1 VKKRLLKYQLIRGF
15 LPKSYLETAFSAGVL
30 AYAFGTLGDF
40 EQRTGYAFFLFFAT
54 WSVYNLLRVVSM
66 LRQMKTMTLSVL
78 VDAIHIPIHIALS
91 AISGLIA
98 LILLLFLSFDTGT
111 ILLIALLFVVTLL
124 YRFKWLVVDQNR
136 VSLSDLP
143 FSKAFLVALTWSAL
157 CAALPLQFDVN
168 YGTQYAAAFFYF
180 LGLAIPFDIRDL
192 HFDAKSRR
200 TIPQILGV
208 EKAKQLALFFISLGF
223 FLLDYRMSHSI
234 LVLILGLFAHI
245 GLMMQTSPEQNRLWL
260 YRLLDLCPLLY
271 AWYAL
276 S

>member
-1 VKKRLLKYQLIRGF
+1 MKKRFLTYELIRRF
-15 LPKSYLETAFSAGVL
+15 LPKSYLETALSAGVL
-30 AYAFGTLGDF
+30 AYAFGSLGGF

-66 LRQMKTMTLSVL
+66 LRHMKVMPLSVL
-78 VDAIHIPIHIALS
+78 VDAVHIPIHIALS
-91 AISGLIA
+91 AVSGFLA
-98 LILLLFLSFDTGT
+98 LVSLFFLSFDTGT
-111 ILLIALLFVVTLL
+111 VLLIALLFVVTLL

-143 FSKAFLVALTWSAL
+143 FAKAFLVTLTWSAL
-157 CAALPLQFDVN
+157 CAAIPLKFDGN
-168 YGTQYAAAFFYF
+168 YGIQYAAAFFYF

>member
-1 VKKRLLKYQLIRGF
+1 VKKRLLTYQLIRGF
-15 LPKSYLETAFSAGVL
+15 LPKSYLETAMSAGVL
-30 AYAFGTLGDF
+30 AYAFGSLGGF

-54 WSVYNLLRVVSM
+54 WSVYNLLRVVSL

-78 VDAIHIPIHIALS
+78 VDAVHIPIHIALS
-91 AISGLIA
+91 AVSGFLA
-98 LILLLFLSFDTGT
+98 LVFLFFLSFDTGT
-111 ILLIALLFVVTLL
+111 LLLIALLLGVTLL

-143 FSKAFLVALTWSAL
+143 VAKAFLVALTWSAL
-157 CAALPLQFDVN
+157 CAAIPLQFDVN

-234 LVLILGLFAHI
+234 LVLILGLFAHFW
-245 GLMMQTSPEQNRLWL
+245 LMVQTSPEQNRLWL

>member
-1 VKKRLLKYQLIRGF
+1 MKKRFLTYELIRRF
-15 LPKSYLETAFSAGVL
+15 LPKSYLETALSAGVL
-30 AYAFGTLGDF
+30 AYAFGSLGGF

-66 LRQMKTMTLSVL
+66 LRHMKVMPLSVL
-78 VDAIHIPIHIALS
+78 VDAVHIPIHIALS
-91 AISGLIA
+91 AVSGFLA
-98 LILLLFLSFDTGT
+98 LVSLFFLSFDTGT
-111 ILLIALLFVVTLL
+111 VLLIALLFVVTLL

-143 FSKAFLVALTWSAL
+143 FAKAFLLTLTWSAL
-157 CAALPLQFDVN
+157 CAAIPLKFDGN
-168 YGTQYAAAFFYF
+168 YGIQYAAAFFYF

-200 TIPQILGV
+200 TITQILGV

>member
-1 VKKRLLKYQLIRGF
+1 MKKRFLTYELIRRF
-15 LPKSYLETAFSAGVL
+15 LPKSYLETALSAGVL
-30 AYAFGTLGDF
+30 AYAFGSLGGF

-54 WSVYNLLRVVSM
+54 WSVYNVLRFVSM
-66 LRQMKTMTLSVL
+66 LRHMKVMTLSVL
-78 VDAIHIPIHIALS
+78 VDAVHIPIHIALS
-91 AISGLIA
+91 AVSGFLA
-98 LILLLFLSFDTGT
+98 LVSLFFLSFDTGT
-111 ILLIALLFVVTLL
+111 VLLIALLFVVTLL

-143 FSKAFLVALTWSAL
+143 FAKAFLVALTWSAL
-157 CAALPLQFDVN
+157 CAAIPLKFDGN
-168 YGTQYAAAFFYF
+168 YGIQYAAAFFYF

>member
-1 VKKRLLKYQLIRGF
+1 MKKRLLTFQLIRGF
-15 LPKSYLETAFSAGVL
+15 LPKAYLETALSAGVL
-30 AYAFGTLGDF
+30 AYAFGSLGGF

-54 WSVYNLLRVVSM
+54 WSVYNLLRVVSL

-78 VDAIHIPIHIALS
+78 VDAVHIPIHIALS
-91 AISGLIA
+91 AVSGFLALVFLI
-98 LILLLFLSFDTGT
+98 FLSFDTGT
-111 ILLIALLFVVTLL
+111 LLLIALLFVVTLL
-124 YRFKWLVVDQNR
+124 YRFKWLVFDQNR

-143 FSKAFLVALTWSAL
+143 FAKAFLVALTWSAL
-157 CAALPLQFDVN
+157 CAAIPLKFDGN
-168 YGTQYAAAFFYF
+168 YGIQYAAAFFYF

-192 HFDAKSRR
+192 PFDAHSRR
-200 TIPQILGV
+200 TIPQIFGV
-208 EKAKQLALFFISLGF
+208 EGAKRWGLFFISLGY
-223 FLLDYRMSHSI
+223 FLLDYEMSHSI

-260 YRLLDLCPLLY
+260 YRLLDLCPFLY